1 MKTYDIFRRDAV
13 GPVWLEARLNPENA
27 LARVQ
32 ELAADNPGECFFVFD
47 AQDSSVIFEMNAGD
61 ALPPQAAS

>member
-1 MKTYDIFRRDAV
+1 
-13 GPVWLEARLNPENA
+13 VWLEARLNPENA

-32 ELAADNPGECFFVFD
+32 ELTADNPGECFFVFD